1 MWHRGR
7 IGAHETALPRDAHR
21 MCCRH
26 AAVREQTEN
35 VALVGLSTETVKG
48 KTLYEVETEVSGKS
62 RDLLLDQTGA
72 GVETGEEVD
81 MEIVPAAAKSVI
93 QKRAAGGIISKVEKL
108 TAGAVI
114 SYETAIR
121 TKSGKTMEYAV
132 NADGTP
138 HKKD

>member
-1 MWHRGR
+1 
-7 IGAHETALPRDAHR
+7 
-21 MCCRH
+21 
-26 AAVREQTEN
+26 V
-35 VALVGLSTETVKG
+35 
-48 KTLYEVETEVSGKS
+48 
-62 RDLLLDQTGA
+62 
-72 GVETGEEVD
+72 VETGEEVD

-93 QKRAAGGIISKVEKL
+93 QHAAGGIISKVEKL